1 MSSAPAVVRGF
12 SPLDE
17 ALALLPGQFAPRI
30 VEGIVRLG
38 VWMPFERVP
47 EVFAFFTGVRVS
59 AETVRRLTEE
69 AGAAQVAVERAAVE
83 RLEADPPVAPQGPA
97 IQQMSVDGAMVPLVG
112 GAWAEVKTL
121 AIGEVTRTATGAV
134 QTTALSYFS
143 RLSDAEQFTRW
154 ARGETERRGMETAG
168 IVCAVGDGAE
178 WLQHFVAHHRPDA
191 VRILDFPHAAQRVC
205 AAAQAVWGAGTAATS
220 TWLDDQLHCL
230 KHGDPT
236 VVLAALRALPVA
248 EAPSPVEAALTRDTV
263 VAYLT
268 TRWEQIQYARFR
280 ALGYPIGSG
289 DRGECE
295 QTGRGGAIEGQ
306 WDALGTGERHADGR
320 LAGDG
325 VQRAVGGGV
334 ADDLAGVA
342 RTPTGGSGATGGG
355 TPCQGY
361 RTGRRRSRPPAAPRA
376 RYRVT
381 RPSPSAGRRRS
392 SDRESS
398 LAQTIASSSSR
409 DDHARKSVGH
419 TLSDTL
425 TSGHNSV
432 QRAGIMQGVCVL
444 RHRRRPAE
452 RGQRRHD
459 ALCLRRHAL
468 PVEQPERH
476 GRLRHRRW
484 DGDDRRQRLPARE
497 RHADVR
503 AGRHDADD
511 HRARQRRHE
520 D

>member
-1 MSSAPAVVRGF
+1 MRSAPAAARGF
-12 SPLDE
+12 FPLDE

-47 EVFAFFTGVRVS
+47 EVFAFFTGVTVS

-121 AIGEVTRTATGAV
+121 AIGAVTRTATGAV

-154 ARGETERRGMETAG
+154 ARGETERRGTETAG

-178 WLQHFVAHHRPDA
+178 WLQHFVDQHRPDA

-230 KHGDPT
+230 KHGDPI
-236 VVLAALRALPVA
+236 VVLAALRALPVV

-289 DRGECE
+289 IVESGNKLVVEGRLKGSGMHWARANVTPMVALRAMACSERWAEAWPTIWQAWRARRQADRV
-295 QTGRGGAIEGQ
+295 QQAAAHRAKRTAPVAAVPTRPPLPAP
-306 WDALGTGERHADGR
+306 ATSSPVPRPRLVVDGR
-320 LAGDG
+320 
-325 VQRAVGGGV
+325 
-334 ADDLAGVA
+334 
-342 RTPTGGSGATGGG
+342 PTANH
-355 TPCQGY
+355 PW
-361 RTGRRRSRPPAAPRA
+361 RKRLLPSRPATTMPANP
-376 RYRVT
+376 
-381 RPSPSAGRRRS
+381 
-392 SDRESS
+392 
-398 LAQTIASSSSR
+398 
-409 DDHARKSVGH
+409 
-419 TLSDTL
+419 
-425 TSGHNSV
+425 
-432 QRAGIMQGVCVL
+432 
-444 RHRRRPAE
+444 
-452 RGQRRHD
+452 
-459 ALCLRRHAL
+459 
-468 PVEQPERH
+468 
-476 GRLRHRRW
+476 
-484 DGDDRRQRLPARE
+484 
-497 RHADVR
+497 
-503 AGRHDADD
+503 
-511 HRARQRRHE
+511 
-520 D
+520 